1 MQDGISF
8 CQFLSASVCIRLQ
21 KTVYLYEGKPQKAF
35 LFSCFHAN
43 KETIWAK
50 MQTKS
55 SAISF
60 QYAPFHRAKCVIL
73 EDNLPQ
79 IAR

>member
-21 KTVYLYEGKPQKAF
+21 KTVYLYEGKSRKAF

-55 SAISF
+55 SAISL
-60 QYAPFHRAKCVIL
+60 QYASFHHLKCVIL
-73 EDNLPQ
+73 EDNLSQ

>member
-1 MQDGISF
+1 MQDDIFFVNFFQLRFAFACKKQYICMRES
-8 CQFLSASVCIRLQ
+8 LSRLS
-21 KTVYLYEGKPQKAF
+21 

-43 KETIWAK
+43 KEAIWAK

-60 QYAPFHRAKCVIL
+60 QYAPFHPAKCAIL
-73 EDNLPQ
+73 EDNLPK

>member
-21 KTVYLYEGKPQKAF
+21 KTVYLHEGSRERLS

-43 KETIWAK
+43 KEAISAE
-50 MQTKS
+50 MQIKS

-73 EDNLPQ
+73 KDNLPQ